1 MSTSWSD
8 PDPRSQV
15 VSGLAF
21 GVPYEHGEPAPP
33 PLRDDI
39 RAGLVTLAV
48 TILAG
53 APVGLLWSLLAP
65 RVEVMVVGKEVN
77 LVEAYAD
84 GFIAADAYFFAAVF
98 VAGLVAGVAACKL
111 ASAHGPVV
119 VLTLAAGG
127 LIAAYVAMTVG
138 YEVGAP
144 ALREA
149 LQRSDGKVFEL
160 PVKVQAR
167 EAMIGWPLA
176 SMLSFLTASLSFKGD

>member
-15 VSGLAF
+15 VSGVAF
-21 GVPYEHGEPAPP
+21 GVPFEHEEPAAP
-33 PLRDDI
+33 PLRHDV

-48 TILAG
+48 TILTG
-53 APVGLLWSLLAP
+53 APVGLLWALLAP
-65 RVEVMVVGKEVN
+65 RVEVMVVGEDVN

-84 GFIAADAYFFAAVF
+84 GFIAADAYFLAAVF
-98 VAGLVAGVAACKL
+98 VAGLVAGFAAWKL

-119 VLTLAAGG
+119 VLALAAGG

-138 YEVGAP
+138 HEVGTP

-160 PVKVQAR
+160 PVKVQAK

-176 SMLSFLTASLSFKGD
+176 SMLAFLTASISRKSG

>member
-1 MSTSWSD
+1 M
-8 PDPRSQV
+8 
-15 VSGLAF
+15 AF
-21 GVPYEHGEPAPP
+21 GVPYEQEEPAPP

-39 RAGLVTLAV
+39 RAGLLTLAV

-53 APVGLLWSLLAP
+53 PPVGLLWALLAP
-65 RVEVMVVGKEVN
+65 RVDVVVVGEDVN
-77 LVEAYAD
+77 LVQAYAD
-84 GFIAADAYFFAAVF
+84 GFIAADAYFLAAVF
-98 VAGLVAGVAACKL
+98 VAGLVAGVAAWKL

-119 VLTLAAGG
+119 VLTLALGG

-138 YEVGAP
+138 HEVGTA

-160 PVKVQAR
+160 PVKVQAT

-176 SMLSFLTASLSFKGD
+176 SMLAFLTASMSRKSI